1 MKVKELLAD
10 PARWTRGMFARRAD
24 NEPVASQSDEACKW
38 CLLGAIRRCYV
49 EGEEYARAHTQL
61 KTAVIKFSGQ
71 SRIGVFNDTTTHEN
85 LMKVLE
91 DADV

>member
-10 PARWTRGMFARRAD
+10 PARWTKGTFARRVD
-24 NEPVASQSDEACKW
+24 NEAVASQSEEACKW

-49 EGEEYARAHTQL
+49 EGEEYTQAHTKL
-61 KTAVIKFSGQ
+61 KAAVIKFSGQ
-71 SRIGVFNDTTTHEN
+71 YRIGTFNDTTTHED